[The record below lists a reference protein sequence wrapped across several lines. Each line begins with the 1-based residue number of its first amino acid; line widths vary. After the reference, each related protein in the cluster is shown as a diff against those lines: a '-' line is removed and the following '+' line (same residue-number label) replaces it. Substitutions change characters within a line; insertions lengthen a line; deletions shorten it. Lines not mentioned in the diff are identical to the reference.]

1 MYLSREN
8 HDSHVYKKVYVF
20 SAKIDIVELYC
31 CLLGWP
37 ENLKM
42 SKIYYRHEV
51 PVVIHKIKTFHFSL
65 FSFGQYSY
73 AKLPPKGFHK
83 KK

>member
-42 SKIYYRHEV
+42 SKIYYGHEV
-51 PVVIHKIKTFHFSL
+51 FVAIHKNKDISL
-65 FSFGQYSY
+65 FTF
-73 AKLPPKGFHK
+73 
-83 KK
+83 